1 MNVTSYLHPGK
12 KLGSTYELEALVGTG
27 QFGQVWRARKLTTS
41 APNTVAVKIPLDPNR
56 GEQVLMAD
64 GDHMLGIPKHPGIV
78 SVHWQGRIGKI
89 WVVEMEF
96 VNGEPLS
103 AIMADEVRWAQVK
116 FHDIIRWFTGIAES
130 LAFLHSHEIAH
141 GDIKPDNLLL
151 DDQSGRLKIT
161 DFGTSRRLTDNLI
174 RTFRNAGAWAYQ
186 APEIQKANQRGAVS
200 DLFSVGA
207 VLYHV
212 IAGRLPRSTIHEL
225 LTSSPIVRPRQ
236 HNPAVPLQLDEL
248 VMELLRDD
256 PLDRLPTAAALQAR
270 LAGLTVIRIPQ
281 SVPATTP
288 LPAGSGFLDRAATL
302 LADGKKEE
310 ARLAAAEATLHST
323 GLVPALELYAR
334 LSDQLGYSDDAI
346 QAFTRLLA
354 LEKASSETRRSAEGH
369 LADIF
374 LRLHR
379 YEEAE
384 RFVEDSVL
392 SVSATAADRFKA
404 ALILGACTKLD
415 RSLELLEQILHSQP
429 KYGAA
434 LEKKAWVLWLLHR
447 YEEAAQVAKAALEV
461 MPESEL
467 CLRRLVDY
475 ETLTGNQRRAEHYR
489 QRLEMLTLA

>member
-1 MNVTSYLHPGK
+1 MSVTNYLHPGK

-27 QFGQVWRARKLTTS
+27 QFGQVWRAKKLTPTES
-41 APNTVAVKIPLDPNR
+41 TTVAVKIPLDPHR

-64 GDHMLGIPKHPGIV
+64 GQHMLGVPKHPGIV
-78 SVHWQGRIGKI
+78 SVHWQGRVGKV
-89 WVVEMEF
+89 WVVEMEY

-103 AIMADEVRWAQVK
+103 AIMADEVRWAQVT
-116 FHDIIRWFTGIAES
+116 FDEIIRWFTGIAES
-130 LAFLHSHEIAH
+130 LSFLHQNNIAH
-141 GDIKPDNLLL
+141 GDIKPDNLML
-151 DDQSGRLKIT
+151 DAPSGRIKIT

-174 RTFRNAGAWAYQ
+174 RTFRNGGAWAYQ

-207 VLYHV
+207 VLYHA
-212 IAGRLPRSTIHEL
+212 IAGRLPRATIHEL

-236 HNPAVPLQLDEL
+236 HNPSVPIQLDEL

-256 PLDRLPTAAALQAR
+256 PHERLATAAELHKR
-270 LAGLTVIRIPQ
+270 LLGLAPVSAAQR
-281 SVPATTP
+281 VPAALP
-288 LPAGSGFLDRAATL
+288 LPAGVGFLDRAAAL
-302 LADGKKEE
+302 LAEGKKEE
-310 ARLAAAEATLHST
+310 ARIAAAEATLHST

-346 QAFTRLLA
+346 KAFTRLLE
-354 LEKASSETRRSAEGH
+354 LERTSADVRRSVEGY

-384 RFVEDSVL
+384 QFVETSLL
-392 SVSATAADRFKA
+392 SASPSAGDRFKA
-404 ALILGACTKLD
+404 AVILGACTKLE
-415 RSLELLEQILHSQP
+415 RAMELLEEILEFKP
-429 KYGAA
+429 KHGAA
-434 LEKKAWVLWLLHR
+434 LEKKAWILWLQHR
-447 YEEAAQVAKAALEV
+447 YEEAAEAARAALEV

-489 QRLEMLTLA
+489 QRLETLVSV